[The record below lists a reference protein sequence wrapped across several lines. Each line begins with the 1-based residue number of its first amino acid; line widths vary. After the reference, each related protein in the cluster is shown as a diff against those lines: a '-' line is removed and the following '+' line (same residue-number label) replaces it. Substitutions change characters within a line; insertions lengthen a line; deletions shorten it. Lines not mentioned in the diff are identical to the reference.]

1 MTAIAKNA
9 AAVNVT
15 DNAIDRVIAEAMKEF
30 RLACEVQATAKVSA
44 ATAINT
50 IMKQC
55 IEELCAMEKPKFAR
69 LQGAINE
76 IADVSKTYARKI
88 VKDLPAYLGMEDI
101 LLIADISRDS
111 NVPIYNIFYKDYS
124 AMVKALKAVCANIEN
139 LAPFM
144 EWHKEKD
151 KLPESEKRVKA
162 VDSLE
167 KALKKSYKVDKL
179 NSDMARMIAELR
191 KMVKV

>member
-1 MTAIAKNA
+1 MTVTTNA
-9 AAVNVT
+9 AAVNVA
-15 DNAIDRVIAEAMKEF
+15 DDAIDRVITEALKEF

-44 ATAINT
+44 TTAINT
-50 IMKQC
+50 IVRQC
-55 IEELCAMEKPKFAR
+55 LEELCLMEKPKFAR

-111 NVPIYNIFYKDYS
+111 NVPIYNIFYKDYG
-124 AMVKALKAVCANIEN
+124 AMVKALKALCADIEN
-139 LAPFM
+139 LVPFM
-144 EWHKEKD
+144 EWRKEKD
-151 KLPESEKRVKA
+151 KPTEIEKRVKA
-162 VDSLE
+162 IDALE

-191 KMVKV
+191 KMVKA